1 MNQNN
6 NIAKN
11 DELNYIEKLANS
23 LSDLSLQVSE

>member
-11 DELNYIEKLANS
+11 DARNYIEKLANS